1 MILGNITRNH
11 PAPPVTSDQVQKF
24 HALASKQDPTLEARM
39 PAFHAAASRLAQ
51 RLETLD
57 PDRRRAAYADLN
69 DGVLSHVKQG
79 LATGQTKPAMTAIKA
94 HLTKVAAQHGV
105 PLPQAQT
112 QQPAAPSVQ
121 AQQGPPPLT
130 IPRQQAQ
137 AV

>member
-1 MILGNITRNH
+1 MILGHITRNH
-11 PAPPVTSDQVQKF
+11 PTPDVTSDQVQQF

-79 LATGQTKPAMTAIKA
+79 LVSGQTKPAMAAIKA
-94 HLTKVAAQHGV
+94 HLTKVAAQHCI
-105 PLPQAQT
+105 PLPLQT
-112 QQPAAPSVQ
+112 QQPAGPPVQ

-130 IPRQQAQ
+130 IPRPQ
-137 AV
+137 

>member
-1 MILGNITRNH
+1 MILGHITRNH
-11 PAPPVTSDQVQKF
+11 PAPHVTSDQVQQF

-39 PAFHAAASRLAQ
+39 PAFHQAASRLAQ

-79 LATGQTKPAMTAIKA
+79 LATGQTKPAMDAIKA

-105 PLPQAQT
+105 PLPQPQT
-112 QQPAAPSVQ
+112 QQPTTPGLPTRGV
-121 AQQGPPPLT
+121 PPLT